1 MNLPARN
8 VLYLALERMTM
19 EQLPTE
25 WTCRVGLVDD
35 HEILSIAIASTV
47 EKVEGLIFV
56 GAASTVDE
64 LLAATPDVDLV
75 VLDLRLADG
84 SSPANN
90 VKQIIQAGAQVLAY
104 TSGENPY
111 MVRLVARSGALGVIR
126 KSEPLTVLVD
136 ALDDA
141 AHGRPVVS
149 TDWAAALDSD
159 PALGDAHLSP
169 QEQKV
174 LTLFA
179 DGNKAQVVA
188 SRTGLALGTI
198 EDYVKRI
205 RIKYAR
211 TGRPANT
218 KIDLYKRALEDG
230 FLPMPELD
238 R

>member
-1 MNLPARN
+1 MDQRAPDRF
-8 VLYLALERMTM
+8 
-19 EQLPTE
+19 
-25 WTCRVGLVDD
+25 CRIGLVDD
-35 HEILSIAIASTV
+35 HEILSVAFAATV
-47 EKVEGLIFV
+47 AAVEGLDFV
-56 GAASTVDE
+56 GSATTVDQ
-64 LLAATPDVDLV
+64 LLADFQNLDLV
-75 VLDLRLADG
+75 VLDLRLKDG

-90 VKQIIQAGAQVLAY
+90 VDRIISAGAQVVAY

-111 MVRLVARSGALGVIR
+111 MVRLVAKSGALGVIR
-126 KSEPLTVLVD
+126 KSEPLTVLIE
-136 ALDDA
+136 ALKDA
-141 AHGRPVVS
+141 ASGRPVVS

-159 PALGDAHLSP
+159 PALGEANLSP

-205 RIKYAR
+205 RTKYAR

-230 FLPMPELD
+230 FLPIPGRES
-238 R
+238 